1 MEATVRVRRFGPG
14 DCVAEPDQ
22 RADAMFIVHSGA
34 VEIRGFATHAV
45 RLGPGEMFGEAA
57 LILDEPYRLRAVAL
71 SETELVVV
79 GLEDLQQLC
88 LESSD
93 FTFRLIR
100 HLSQR
105 ARMRTTHDEVEGRQ
119 LASRLAAVILELAAE
134 GDGPARVEGRLLEL
148 AQAADVPIRDAYLWI
163 QRWLEQR
170 MLRLADDQLSL
181 VEPEALRAVA
191 EPPSEA
197 A

>member
-1 MEATVRVRRFGPG
+1 V
-14 DCVAEPDQ
+14 EPDQ
-22 RADAMFIVHSGA
+22 RADALFIVHSGA
-34 VEIRGFATHAV
+34 VEVRGFATHPV
-45 RLGPGEMFGEAA
+45 RLGAGEMFGEAA
-57 LILDEPYRLRAVAL
+57 LILGEPYRLRAVAL
-71 SETELVVV
+71 SESELVTV

-88 LESSD
+88 LDSPD

-105 ARMRTTHDEVEGRQ
+105 LRMRTTHDEVEGRQ
-119 LASRLAAVILELAAE
+119 LASRLAAVILDLASDGE
-134 GDGPARVEGRLLEL
+134 GPVRVEGRLIEL
-148 AQAADVPIRDAYLWI
+148 AQAANVPIREAYLWI